1 MAIRAESRPN
11 ASGDTKNVSLNIGGM
26 TCAACVSHVEKAL
39 RGVEGVESSA
49 VNLATERATVQYTAS
64 LADIEDF
71 RAAVEDAGYSVLGVG
86 ADEEISGNPRQI
98 ADLRAKAMFSIA
110 VAALIMALM
119 AIPAVRDILQFRLDI
134 LLLVLAMPVQFWA
147 GKRFYAGAWAALKH
161 GTSNMNTLIAV
172 GTSVAFGYSAT
183 VTVLH
188 DSWLFAHYDAAT
200 FFETSAAIIG
210 LVLLGRYLEARAKGK
225 ASEAI
230 KGLMS
235 LRPETAIVI
244 RDGME
249 MNVPIEDVDVGE
261 QVRVLPGERIPVDGK
276 VIHGL
281 SWIDES
287 VLTGESMPVEKAAN
301 DDVYGAT
308 VNTTGS
314 LTIRATGVGKDTVLA
329 RIIRLVEEA
338 QGSKAPIQRLA
349 DAVSSYFVPAV
360 IAIAASVFVVW
371 LAVGPSPSY
380 VYAMV
385 ASVAVLIIACPCAMG
400 LATPTAI
407 MVGTGKA
414 AEMGVLIRSAETLE
428 TAHKTQVVVFDKTGT
443 LTTGGPEV
451 TGIVASG
458 MSENELL
465 NLAGRLE
472 RSSEHPV
479 GKAIVSSAQERG
491 LPIDAPVQDAVALP
505 GMGIVGRIEG
515 HDVAIGNLRLAEER
529 DFAMNGLDETSDEMA
544 RSGKTVSYVAIDGEA
559 VGVIA
564 VSDTV
569 KEGASEAVAA
579 LKRQGI
585 EVVMLT
591 GDSRQTAEAV
601 ARSLGIDSVIAN
613 VLPADKA
620 DHIEALQ
627 KDEKVVAMVG
637 DGINDA
643 PALAQADVGIAV
655 ATGTDIAMEAADITL
670 IRGDLMGVARAISVS
685 KRTMRT
691 VRQNLFWAF
700 AYNVALIPIAAGILY
715 PVFSANGVP
724 PALTPALGEFGFL
737 NPILAAAAPT
747 PKATDPVCA
756 MKVNIDNPP
765 GGEYVHEGQTYYGR
779 ELRQCNHELA
789 PTQKV
794 KDKGPIPHYGGIMRI
809 PQAASSS
816 ASLLP
821 RRSIPFAL

>member
-1 MAIRAESRPN
+1 MAIQADSLPRP
-11 ASGDTKNVSLNIGGM
+11 SGDTKNISLNIGGM

-86 ADEEISGNPRQI
+86 GDEEISGSPRQI
-98 ADLRAKAMFSIA
+98 ADLRSKAAFSIA

-172 GTSVAFGYSAT
+172 GTSVAFGYSGA

-188 DSWLFAHYDAAT
+188 NRWLFAHYEATT

-210 LVLLGRYLEARAKGK
+210 LVLLGRYLEARAKGR

-230 KGLMS
+230 KALMS
-235 LRPETAIVI
+235 LRPETATVI

-249 MNVPIEDVDVGE
+249 MNVPIEEVRVGE

-287 VLTGESMPVEKAAN
+287 VLTGESMPVEKAEN

-360 IAIAASVFVVW
+360 IVVAAAVFVVW

-380 VYAMV
+380 VYAMI
-385 ASVAVLIIACPCAMG
+385 AAVAVLIIACPCAMG

-414 AEMGVLIRSAETLE
+414 AELGVLIRSAETLE
-428 TAHKTQVVVFDKTGT
+428 RAHKTQVVVFDKTGT

-451 TGIVASG
+451 TEIVARG

-515 HDVAIGNLRLAEER
+515 HDVAIGNLRLAEELG
-529 DFAMNGLDETSDEMA
+529 FALNGLGESGAEMA

-627 KDEKVVAMVG
+627 KDEKVVTMVG

-724 PALTPALGEFGFL
+724 EALTPALGEFGFL
-737 NPILAAAAPT
+737 NPILAAAAMAVSSVSVIT
-747 PKATDPVCA
+747 
-756 MKVNIDNPP
+756 NS
-765 GGEYVHEGQTYYGR
+765 
-779 ELRQCNHELA
+779 LRLKQSK
-789 PTQKV
+789 T
-794 KDKGPIPHYGGIMRI
+794 KDLFLTTE
-809 PQAASSS
+809 AS
-816 ASLLP
+816 
-821 RRSIPFAL
+821 

>member
-1 MAIRAESRPN
+1 MAIQAESPTS
-11 ASGDTKNVSLNIGGM
+11 ASDATMNVSLNIGGM

-39 RGVEGVESSA
+39 RGVEGVEASA
-49 VNLATERATVQYTAS
+49 VNLATERATVQYTANI
-64 LADIEDF
+64 ADIEDL

-86 ADEEISGNPRQI
+86 GDEEISGNPRQI
-98 ADLRAKAMFSIA
+98 ADIRIRAAFSIA
-110 VAALIMALM
+110 VAALIMMLM
-119 AIPAVRDILQFRLDI
+119 AVPAVRDLLPFRLDI
-134 LLLVLAMPVQFWA
+134 LLLVLATPVQFWA
-147 GKRFYAGAWAALKH
+147 GKRFYAGAWSALKH

-172 GTSVAFGYSAT
+172 GTSVAFGYSAA

-188 DSWLFAHYDAAT
+188 DSWIFAHYDAAT

-210 LVLLGRYLEARAKGK
+210 LVLLGRYLEARAKGR

-230 KGLMS
+230 RGLMS
-235 LRPETAIVI
+235 LRPETATVI

-249 MNVPIEDVDVGE
+249 VEVPIEEVGVGE

-276 VIHGL
+276 VINGT

-287 VLTGESMPVEKAAN
+287 VLTGESMPVEKTEN

-308 VNTTGS
+308 VNTTGN
-314 LTIRATGVGKDTVLA
+314 LTIRVTGVGKDTVLA
-329 RIIRLVEEA
+329 RVIRLVEEA

-360 IAIAASVFVVW
+360 IAVAAVVFVVW
-371 LAVGPSPSY
+371 LAIGPSPTY

-414 AEMGVLIRSAETLE
+414 AELGVLIRSAETLE
-428 TAHKTQVVVFDKTGT
+428 RAHKTQVVVFDKTGT
-443 LTTGGPEV
+443 LTTGVPEV
-451 TGIVASG
+451 TGIVTRVRT
-458 MSENELL
+458 ENEVLT
-465 NLAGRLE
+465 LAGTLE

-479 GKAIVSSAQERG
+479 GRAIVAEAQERG

-515 HDVAIGNLRLAEER
+515 HDVAVGNLRLAEER
-529 DFAMNGLDETSDEMA
+529 DFTMNGLDEAGAEMA
-544 RSGKTVSYVAIDGEA
+544 RSGKTVSYVTADGEV

-569 KEGASEAVAA
+569 KEGAKEAIGA
-579 LKRQGI
+579 LKRQDI

-591 GDSRQTAEAV
+591 GDSQQTAEAV
-601 ARSLGIDSVIAN
+601 AQSLGIDNVIAN
-613 VLPADKA
+613 VLPEDKA
-620 DHIEALQ
+620 KRIAALQ
-627 KDEKVVAMVG
+627 QDGTVVAMVG

-670 IRGDLMGVARAISVS
+670 IRGDLMGVTQALSVS
-685 KRTMRT
+685 RRTMRT

-700 AYNVALIPIAAGILY
+700 AYNVALIPVAAGVLY
-715 PVFSANGVP
+715 PVFAANGVP
-724 PALTPALGEFGFL
+724 EALTPALGEFGFL
-737 NPILAAAAPT
+737 NPILAAG
-747 PKATDPVCA
+747 A
-756 MKVNIDNPP
+756 MAISSVSVIANS
-765 GGEYVHEGQTYYGR
+765 
-779 ELRQCNHELA
+779 LRLKRSK
-789 PTQKV
+789 T
-794 KDKGPIPHYGGIMRI
+794 KDLFLTTEVP
-809 PQAASSS
+809 
-816 ASLLP
+816 
-821 RRSIPFAL
+821 

>member
-1 MAIRAESRPN
+1 MAIRAESRPS

-26 TCAACVSHVEKAL
+26 TCAACVNHVEKAL

-86 ADEEISGNPRQI
+86 GDEEISGSPRQI
-98 ADLRAKAMFSIA
+98 ADLRSKAAFSIA

-119 AIPAVRDILQFRLDI
+119 AIPVVRDILPFRLDI

-172 GTSVAFGYSAT
+172 GTSVAFGYSGA

-188 DSWLFAHYDAAT
+188 NRWLFAHYEAAT

-230 KGLMS
+230 KALMS
-235 LRPETAIVI
+235 LRPETATVI
-244 RDGME
+244 RDNME

-261 QVRVLPGERIPVDGK
+261 QVRVLPGDRIPVDGK
-276 VIHGL
+276 VIQGL

-287 VLTGESMPVEKAAN
+287 VLTGESMPVEKAEN

-329 RIIRLVEEA
+329 RIIHLVEEA

-360 IAIAASVFVVW
+360 IVVAAAVFVVW

-380 VYAMV
+380 VYAMI
-385 ASVAVLIIACPCAMG
+385 AAVAVLIIACPCAMG

-428 TAHKTQVVVFDKTGT
+428 RAHKTQVVVFDKTGT
-443 LTTGGPEV
+443 LTTGVPEV
-451 TGIVASG
+451 TGIAARDFAEDDV
-458 MSENELL
+458 LT
-465 NLAGRLE
+465 LAGRLE

-479 GKAIVSSAQERG
+479 GRAIVAAARERG

-643 PALAQADVGIAV
+643 PALAQANVGIAV

-700 AYNVALIPIAAGILY
+700 AYNVALIPVAAGILY
-715 PVFSANGVP
+715 PVFSAGGVP
-724 PALTPALGEFGFL
+724 EALTPALGEFGFL
-737 NPILAAAAPT
+737 NPILAAAAMAISSVSVIT
-747 PKATDPVCA
+747 
-756 MKVNIDNPP
+756 NS
-765 GGEYVHEGQTYYGR
+765 
-779 ELRQCNHELA
+779 LRLKQSK
-789 PTQKV
+789 T
-794 KDKGPIPHYGGIMRI
+794 KDLFLTTE
-809 PQAASSS
+809 AS
-816 ASLLP
+816 
-821 RRSIPFAL
+821 

>member
-1 MAIRAESRPN
+1 MAIQADSRPRP
-11 ASGDTKNVSLNIGGM
+11 SGDTKNISLNIGGM

-98 ADLRAKAMFSIA
+98 ADLRAKAAFSLA

-119 AIPAVRDILQFRLDI
+119 AIPAVRDILPFRLDI

-172 GTSVAFGYSAT
+172 GTSVAFGYSAA

-188 DSWLFAHYDAAT
+188 NRWLFAHYEAAT

-210 LVLLGRYLEARAKGK
+210 LVLLGRYLEARAKGR

-230 KGLMS
+230 KALMS
-235 LRPETAIVI
+235 LRPETATVI

-249 MNVPIEDVDVGE
+249 MNVPIEEVRVGE

-276 VIHGL
+276 VVEGY

-287 VLTGESMPVEKAAN
+287 VLTGESMPVEKAEN

-505 GMGIVGRIEG
+505 GMGIVGKIEG

-613 VLPADKA
+613 VLPVDKA

-700 AYNVALIPIAAGILY
+700 AYNVALIPVAAGILY

-737 NPILAAAAPT
+737 NPILAAAAMAVSSVSVIT
-747 PKATDPVCA
+747 
-756 MKVNIDNPP
+756 NS
-765 GGEYVHEGQTYYGR
+765 
-779 ELRQCNHELA
+779 LRLKRS
-789 PTQKV
+789 TT
-794 KDKGPIPHYGGIMRI
+794 KDFPSTTE
-809 PQAASSS
+809 AS
-816 ASLLP
+816 
-821 RRSIPFAL
+821 

>member
-1 MAIRAESRPN
+1 M
-11 ASGDTKNVSLNIGGM
+11 
-26 TCAACVSHVEKAL
+26 
-39 RGVEGVESSA
+39 
-49 VNLATERATVQYTAS
+49 
-64 LADIEDF
+64 
-71 RAAVEDAGYSVLGVG
+71 
-86 ADEEISGNPRQI
+86 
-98 ADLRAKAMFSIA
+98 
-110 VAALIMALM
+110 
-119 AIPAVRDILQFRLDI
+119 
-134 LLLVLAMPVQFWA
+134 
-147 GKRFYAGAWAALKH
+147 
-161 GTSNMNTLIAV
+161 
-172 GTSVAFGYSAT
+172 
-183 VTVLH
+183 TVLH
-188 DSWLFAHYDAAT
+188 DRWLFAHYEAAT

-210 LVLLGRYLEARAKGK
+210 LVLLGRYLEARAKGR

-230 KGLMS
+230 KALMS
-235 LRPETAIVI
+235 LRPETATVI
-244 RDGME
+244 SDGME

-276 VIHGL
+276 VIQGL

-287 VLTGESMPVEKAAN
+287 VLTGESMPVEKAEN

-360 IAIAASVFVVW
+360 IVVAAAVFVVW

-700 AYNVALIPIAAGILY
+700 AYNVALIPVAAGILY

-724 PALTPALGEFGFL
+724 EALTPALGEFGFL
-737 NPILAAAAPT
+737 NPILAAAAMAVSSVSVITNSLRLKRSTTKDFPRQRRHHENSAIQQAHT
-747 PKATDPVCA
+747 QGDRPRLRHESEHRQPSGRRVCTRRPDVLFLRSGMQSRVSKGA
-756 MKVNIDNPP
+756 
-765 GGEYVHEGQTYYGR
+765 GGVPDWR
-779 ELRQCNHELA
+779 EEN
-789 PTQKV
+789 
-794 KDKGPIPHYGGIMRI
+794 
-809 PQAASSS
+809 
-816 ASLLP
+816 
-821 RRSIPFAL
+821 

>member
-1 MAIRAESRPN
+1 MAIQADSRPRP
-11 ASGDTKNVSLNIGGM
+11 SGDTKNISLNIGGM

-98 ADLRAKAMFSIA
+98 ADLRAKAAFSIA

-119 AIPAVRDILQFRLDI
+119 AIPAVRDILPFRLDI

-172 GTSVAFGYSAT
+172 GTSVAFGYSGA

-188 DSWLFAHYDAAT
+188 NRWLFAHYEAAT

-210 LVLLGRYLEARAKGK
+210 LVLLGRYLEARAKGR

-230 KGLMS
+230 KALMS
-235 LRPETAIVI
+235 LRPETATVI

-276 VIHGL
+276 VIQGL

-287 VLTGESMPVEKAAN
+287 VLTGESMPVEKAEN

-360 IAIAASVFVVW
+360 IVVAAAVFVVW

-380 VYAMV
+380 VYAMI
-385 ASVAVLIIACPCAMG
+385 AAVAVLIIACPCAMG

-451 TGIVASG
+451 TGIVARG

-591 GDSRQTAEAV
+591 GDSQQTAEAV

-700 AYNVALIPIAAGILY
+700 AYNVALIPVAAGILY

-724 PALTPALGEFGFL
+724 EALTPALGEFGFL
-737 NPILAAAAPT
+737 NPILAAAAM
-747 PKATDPVCA
+747 AVSSVSVIA
-756 MKVNIDNPP
+756 NS
-765 GGEYVHEGQTYYGR
+765 
-779 ELRQCNHELA
+779 LRLKRS
-789 PTQKV
+789 TT
-794 KDKGPIPHYGGIMRI
+794 KDFPSTTE
-809 PQAASSS
+809 AS
-816 ASLLP
+816 
-821 RRSIPFAL
+821 

>member
-1 MAIRAESRPN
+1 
-11 ASGDTKNVSLNIGGM
+11 
-26 TCAACVSHVEKAL
+26 
-39 RGVEGVESSA
+39 
-49 VNLATERATVQYTAS
+49 
-64 LADIEDF
+64 
-71 RAAVEDAGYSVLGVG
+71 
-86 ADEEISGNPRQI
+86 
-98 ADLRAKAMFSIA
+98 
-110 VAALIMALM
+110 
-119 AIPAVRDILQFRLDI
+119 
-134 LLLVLAMPVQFWA
+134 
-147 GKRFYAGAWAALKH
+147 
-161 GTSNMNTLIAV
+161 
-172 GTSVAFGYSAT
+172 
-183 VTVLH
+183 
-188 DSWLFAHYDAAT
+188 
-200 FFETSAAIIG
+200 
-210 LVLLGRYLEARAKGK
+210 
-225 ASEAI
+225 
-230 KGLMS
+230 
-235 LRPETAIVI
+235 
-244 RDGME
+244 
-249 MNVPIEDVDVGE
+249 
-261 QVRVLPGERIPVDGK
+261 
-276 VIHGL
+276 
-281 SWIDES
+281 
-287 VLTGESMPVEKAAN
+287 
-301 DDVYGAT
+301 
-308 VNTTGS
+308 
-314 LTIRATGVGKDTVLA
+314 
-329 RIIRLVEEA
+329 
-338 QGSKAPIQRLA
+338 
-349 DAVSSYFVPAV
+349 
-360 IAIAASVFVVW
+360 
-371 LAVGPSPSY
+371 
-380 VYAMV
+380 
-385 ASVAVLIIACPCAMG
+385 MG

-414 AEMGVLIRSAETLE
+414 AELGVLIRSAETLE
-428 TAHKTQVVVFDKTGT
+428 RAHKTQVVVFDKTGT

-451 TGIVASG
+451 TGIVARG

-465 NLAGRLE
+465 NLASRLE

-515 HDVAIGNLRLAEER
+515 HDVAIGNLRLAEELG
-529 DFAMNGLDETSDEMA
+529 FALNGLGESGAEMA

-579 LKRQGI
+579 LKRRGI

-613 VLPADKA
+613 VLPVDKA

-700 AYNVALIPIAAGILY
+700 AYNVALIPVAAGILY

-737 NPILAAAAPT
+737 NPILAAAAMAVSSVSVIT
-747 PKATDPVCA
+747 
-756 MKVNIDNPP
+756 NS
-765 GGEYVHEGQTYYGR
+765 
-779 ELRQCNHELA
+779 LRLKRS
-789 PTQKV
+789 TT
-794 KDKGPIPHYGGIMRI
+794 KDFPSTTE
-809 PQAASSS
+809 AS
-816 ASLLP
+816 
-821 RRSIPFAL
+821 

>member
-1 MAIRAESRPN
+1 MAIRAESPSPALDDSR
-11 ASGDTKNVSLNIGGM
+11 NVSLNIGGM

-39 RGVEGVESSA
+39 RDVDGVESSA
-49 VNLATERATVQYTAS
+49 VNLATERAAVQYSAN
-64 LADIEDF
+64 LADIEDL

-86 ADEEISGNPRQI
+86 GDEEITGNPRQI
-98 ADLRAKAMFSIA
+98 ADLRTKATFSIA
-110 VAALIMALM
+110 VAAFIMALM
-119 AIPAVRDILQFRLDI
+119 AIPAVRDILPFRIDI
-134 LLLVLAMPVQFWA
+134 LLFVLTTPVQFWA
-147 GKRFYAGAWAALKH
+147 GKRFYDGAWSALKH

-172 GTSVAFGYSAT
+172 GTSVAFGYSAA
-183 VTVLH
+183 VTVFH
-188 DSWLFAHYDAAT
+188 DRWIFAHYDAAT

-225 ASEAI
+225 TSEAI

-235 LRPETAIVI
+235 LRPDTAIVI
-244 RDGME
+244 RDGE
-249 MNVPIEDVDVGE
+249 EAKVPTQDVILGE
-261 QVRVLPGERIPVDGK
+261 RIRVLPGERIPVDGK
-276 VIHGL
+276 VTDGL
-281 SWIDES
+281 SWVDES
-287 VLTGESMPVEKAAN
+287 VLTGESMPVEKTEN

-360 IAIAASVFVVW
+360 IAVAAVVFVVW

-380 VYAMV
+380 VYAMI

-428 TAHKTQVVVFDKTGT
+428 RAHKTDVVVFDKTGT
-443 LTTGGPEV
+443 LTTGVPEV
-451 TGIVASG
+451 TGIVAKGVTES
-458 MSENELL
+458 ELL
-465 NLAGRLE
+465 TLAGTLE
-472 RSSEHPV
+472 KSSEHPV
-479 GKAIVSSAQERG
+479 GRAIVSAAKQRDLS
-491 LPIDAPVQDAVALP
+491 LNSPVRDAVAQP
-505 GMGIVGRIEG
+505 GMGIVGRIDG
-515 HDVAIGNLRLAEER
+515 RRVSVGNLRLVENHGVS
-529 DFAMNGLDETSDEMA
+529 MNALDKSGDEMA
-544 RSGKTVSYVAIDGEA
+544 RSGKTVSYVAVDREV

-569 KEGASEAVAA
+569 KEGASEAVAV

-591 GDSRQTAEAV
+591 GDSQQTAEAV
-601 ARSLGIDSVIAN
+601 ARSLGIDKVIAN
-613 VLPADKA
+613 VLPDDKA
-620 DHIEALQ
+620 DHVAAMQ
-627 KDEKVVAMVG
+627 RDGAVVAMVG

-643 PALAQADVGIAV
+643 PALAEADVGIAV

-700 AYNVALIPIAAGILY
+700 AYNVALIPVAAGVLY
-715 PVFSANGVP
+715 PIFATNGVP
-724 PALTPALGEFGFL
+724 EALTPALGEFGFL
-737 NPILAAAAPT
+737 NPILAAAAM
-747 PKATDPVCA
+747 AISSVS
-756 MKVNIDNPP
+756 VIGNS
-765 GGEYVHEGQTYYGR
+765 
-779 ELRQCNHELA
+779 LRL
-789 PTQKV
+789 K
-794 KDKGPIPHYGGIMRI
+794 
-809 PQAASSS
+809 
-816 ASLLP
+816 
-821 RRSIPFAL
+821 RSKTRD

>member
-119 AIPAVRDILQFRLDI
+119 ATPAVRDILPFRLDI

-172 GTSVAFGYSAT
+172 GTSVAFGYSGA

-188 DSWLFAHYDAAT
+188 NRWLFAHYEAAT

-261 QVRVLPGERIPVDGK
+261 QVRVIPGERIPVDGK
-276 VIHGL
+276 VVGGL

-380 VYAMV
+380 VYAMI
-385 ASVAVLIIACPCAMG
+385 AAVAVLIIACPCAMG

-428 TAHKTQVVVFDKTGT
+428 RAHKTQVVVFDKTGT
-443 LTTGGPEV
+443 LTTGVPAL
-451 TGIVASG
+451 TGIVARG
-458 MSENELL
+458 VTEDDVLT
-465 NLAGRLE
+465 LAGRLE
-472 RSSEHPV
+472 RYSEHPV
-479 GKAIVSSAQERG
+479 GRAIVAAAQERSH
-491 LPIDAPVQDAVALP
+491 PIDAPVQEATALP
-505 GMGIVGRIEG
+505 GMGIVGRVDG
-515 HDVAIGNLRLAEER
+515 RDVALGNSRLIEER
-529 DFAMNGLDETSDEMA
+529 VFAINGLVETGEDMA
-544 RSGKTVSYVAIDGEA
+544 RSGKTVSYVAVDGEV

-569 KEGASEAVAA
+569 KEGVKGAVGA
-579 LKRQGI
+579 LKHQGI

-591 GDSRQTAEAV
+591 GDSQQTAEAV
-601 ARSLGIDSVIAN
+601 ALSLGIDKVIAN

-620 DHIEALQ
+620 EHIANLQ
-627 KDEKVVAMVG
+627 RDGSVVAMVG

-670 IRGDLMGVARAISVS
+670 IRGDLMGVSRAISLS

-691 VRQNLFWAF
+691 IRQNLFWAF
-700 AYNVALIPIAAGILY
+700 AYNVALIPVAAGILY

-724 PALTPALGEFGFL
+724 ETLAPALGEFGFL
-737 NPILAAAAPT
+737 NPILAAG
-747 PKATDPVCA
+747 A
-756 MKVNIDNPP
+756 MAVSSVSVIANS
-765 GGEYVHEGQTYYGR
+765 
-779 ELRQCNHELA
+779 LRLKRS
-789 PTQKV
+789 TT
-794 KDKGPIPHYGGIMRI
+794 KDFPSTTE
-809 PQAASSS
+809 AS
-816 ASLLP
+816 
-821 RRSIPFAL
+821 

>member
-1 MAIRAESRPN
+1 MRRS
-11 ASGDTKNVSLNIGGM
+11 
-26 TCAACVSHVEKAL
+26 
-39 RGVEGVESSA
+39 
-49 VNLATERATVQYTAS
+49 
-64 LADIEDF
+64 
-71 RAAVEDAGYSVLGVG
+71 
-86 ADEEISGNPRQI
+86 
-98 ADLRAKAMFSIA
+98 
-110 VAALIMALM
+110 
-119 AIPAVRDILQFRLDI
+119 
-134 LLLVLAMPVQFWA
+134 
-147 GKRFYAGAWAALKH
+147 
-161 GTSNMNTLIAV
+161 
-172 GTSVAFGYSAT
+172 
-183 VTVLH
+183 
-188 DSWLFAHYDAAT
+188 
-200 FFETSAAIIG
+200 
-210 LVLLGRYLEARAKGK
+210 
-225 ASEAI
+225 
-230 KGLMS
+230 
-235 LRPETAIVI
+235 
-244 RDGME
+244 
-249 MNVPIEDVDVGE
+249 DVGE

-287 VLTGESMPVEKAAN
+287 VLTGESMPVEKAEN

-314 LTIRATGVGKDTVLA
+314 LTIRATGVGKDTMLA

-360 IAIAASVFVVW
+360 IVVAAAVFVVW

-380 VYAMV
+380 VYAMI
-385 ASVAVLIIACPCAMG
+385 AAVAVLIIACPCAMG

-428 TAHKTQVVVFDKTGT
+428 RAHKTQVVVFDKTGT

-451 TGIVASG
+451 TGIVARG

-465 NLAGRLE
+465 NLASRLE

-515 HDVAIGNLRLAEER
+515 HDVAIGNLRLAEELG
-529 DFAMNGLDETSDEMA
+529 FALNGLGESGAEMA

-579 LKRQGI
+579 LKRRGI

-613 VLPADKA
+613 VLPAGQSRPHRGPAKGREGSRYGWRRHQRCPCPRTGRRGNRRCHGDRHRNGGGGHYA
-620 DHIEALQ
+620 DPRRPHGRGASHIRQQEDHENCQAKPVLGLRLQ
-627 KDEKVVAMVG
+627 
-637 DGINDA
+637 
-643 PALAQADVGIAV
+643 
-655 ATGTDIAMEAADITL
+655 
-670 IRGDLMGVARAISVS
+670 RRANPRRCGNPVPSLLGQ
-685 KRTMRT
+685 RR
-691 VRQNLFWAF
+691 
-700 AYNVALIPIAAGILY
+700 AAGTH
-715 PVFSANGVP
+715 SG
-724 PALTPALGEFGFL
+724 T
-737 NPILAAAAPT
+737 
-747 PKATDPVCA
+747 
-756 MKVNIDNPP
+756 
-765 GGEYVHEGQTYYGR
+765 R
-779 ELRQCNHELA
+779 
-789 PTQKV
+789 
-794 KDKGPIPHYGGIMRI
+794 
-809 PQAASSS
+809 
-816 ASLLP
+816 
-821 RRSIPFAL
+821 

>member
-1 MAIRAESRPN
+1 MAIRADSRPN
-11 ASGDTKNVSLNIGGM
+11 SPRDATNVSLNIGGM
-26 TCAACVSHVEKAL
+26 TCAACVSHVERAL
-39 RGVEGVESSA
+39 REVEGVETSS
-49 VNLATERATVQYTAS
+49 VNLATERATVLYAAGV
-64 LADIEDF
+64 ADLEDL
-71 RAAVEDAGYSVLGVG
+71 RSAIEDAGYSVLGVG

-98 ADLRAKAMFSIA
+98 ADLRAKAAFSIA

-119 AIPAVRDILQFRLDI
+119 AIPAVRDILPFRLDI

-172 GTSVAFGYSAT
+172 GTSVAFGYSAA

-188 DSWLFAHYDAAT
+188 DSWLFAHYEAAT
-200 FFETSAAIIG
+200 FFETSTAIVG

-230 KGLMS
+230 KALMH
-235 LRPETAIVI
+235 LRPDTATVI
-244 RDGME
+244 REGTEVD
-249 MNVPIEDVDVGE
+249 VRIEEVRVGE

-276 VIHGL
+276 VINGI
-281 SWIDES
+281 SWVDES
-287 VLTGESMPVEKAAN
+287 VLTGESMPVEKTED

-360 IAIAASVFVVW
+360 IVVAAAVFLVW

-380 VYAMV
+380 VYAMI
-385 ASVAVLIIACPCAMG
+385 AAVAVLIIACPCAMG

-443 LTTGGPEV
+443 LTTGVPEV
-451 TGIVASG
+451 TGIVARG

-479 GKAIVSSAQERG
+479 GKAIVMAAQERG

-505 GMGIVGRIEG
+505 GMGVVGRIEG

-529 DFAMNGLDETSDEMA
+529 DFAMNGLDETGEEMA
-544 RSGKTVSYVAIDGEA
+544 RSGKTISYVTVDAEV

-569 KEGASEAVAA
+569 KEGVKEAVGA
-579 LKRQGI
+579 LKHQGI
-585 EVVMLT
+585 DVAMLT
-591 GDSRQTAEAV
+591 GDSRHTAEAV
-601 ARSLGIDSVIAN
+601 ALSLGMDKVIAN

-620 DHIEALQ
+620 DHIANLQ
-627 KDEKVVAMVG
+627 RDGTVVAMVG

-643 PALAQADVGIAV
+643 PALAQANVGIAV

-670 IRGDLMGVARAISVS
+670 IRGDLMGVSRAISLS

-691 VRQNLFWAF
+691 IRQNLFWAF
-700 AYNVALIPIAAGILY
+700 AYNVALIPVAAGILY

-724 PALTPALGEFGFL
+724 EALAPALGEFGFL
-737 NPILAAAAPT
+737 NPILAAG
-747 PKATDPVCA
+747 A
-756 MKVNIDNPP
+756 MAVSSVSVIANS
-765 GGEYVHEGQTYYGR
+765 
-779 ELRQCNHELA
+779 LRLKRS
-789 PTQKV
+789 TT
-794 KDKGPIPHYGGIMRI
+794 KDFSPHYGGVMRI
-809 PQAASSS
+809 PLFSKPSH
-816 ASLLP
+816 
-821 RRSIPFAL
+821 RRRPTPFAL